1 MNYIGIDLHKKFS
14 QVTVLGEGGEIKER
28 VKIDNREEVL
38 NRHFNNFD
46 EPSKVVIEATF
57 SWGWLADY
65 LQSRKIEVML
75 AHPQKVKAIASAQI
89 KTDKVDSLIL
99 AKLLRAD
106 MIPTAYFCPKP
117 LREVKEVLR
126 SRASLVGLKTQV
138 KNKIHSLLHKY
149 NIREDEK
156 FSDLFGK
163 SGKEFLNS
171 LELGEYT
178 TPVLKRYLETLS
190 FLEEEIKKTSVD
202 LRQVFEKDEVAQFL
216 ERLPG
221 IGFYTA
227 IILSKEIGNIGR
239 FFSAKH
245 LCSYAGLVPSTYQS
259 GEHTRHGK
267 IKQGNKYIRWVLIE
281 AVPKTIGKDKVLN
294 AFYQKIKAKK
304 GHNKA
309 KVATARKMLGQ
320 IWYLLKTKQSFVDPE
335 TGSPV
340 FFSGASSFP
349 LKGIEVNSHR

>member
-14 QVTVLGEGGEIKER
+14 QVTVLGDKGEVKER
-28 VKIDNREEVL
+28 VKLDNREEIL

-46 EPSKVVIEATF
+46 EPSKAVIEATF

-65 LQSRKIEVML
+65 LQSRKIEVVL

-89 KTDKVDSLIL
+89 KTDKVDSEIL
-99 AKLLRAD
+99 ARLLRAD
-106 MIPTAYFCPKP
+106 MIPQAYFCPKP

-149 NIREDEK
+149 NVRRDEE

-163 SGKEFLNS
+163 KGKEFLSS
-171 LELGEYT
+171 LSLGEYT
-178 TPVLKRYLETLS
+178 TPVLKRYLETLE
-190 FLEEEIKKTSVD
+190 FLDKEIVKTNID
-202 LRQVFEKDEVAQFL
+202 LKDVFEKDEIAKFL
-216 ERLPG
+216 EKLPG

-227 IILSKEIGNIGR
+227 LTLSKEIGDINR

-245 LCSYAGLVPSTYQS
+245 LCSYAGLVPSTFQS

-267 IKQGNKYIRWVLIE
+267 IKQGNKYIRWLLIE
-281 AVPKTIGKDKVLN
+281 AVPKTIKKDKILFT
-294 AFYQKIKAKK
+294 FYEKIKKKK

-309 KVATARKMLGQ
+309 KVATARKMLAQ

-340 FFSGASSFP
+340 FFSGAFTDLSQNNKSP
-349 LKGIEVNSHR
+349 LI

>member
-1 MNYIGIDLHKKFS
+1 MQYIGIDLHKKFS
-14 QVTVLGEGGEIKER
+14 QVTVLGENGE
-28 VKIDNREEVL
+28 VKKRLKVDNCEEDL

-46 EPSKVVIEATF
+46 EPSKAVIEATF

-65 LQSRKIEVML
+65 LQSRKIKVVL
-75 AHPQKVKAIASAQI
+75 AHPQKVKAIANSQI

-117 LREVKEVLR
+117 LREIKEVLR

-149 NIREDEK
+149 NIRESEE

-163 SGKEFLNS
+163 KGKEFLRS
-171 LELGEYT
+171 LKLGEYT
-178 TPVLKRYLETLS
+178 TSVLKRYLETLE

-202 LRQVFEKDEVAQFL
+202 LKQVFEKDKVAQFL

-227 IILSKEIGNIGR
+227 LILSKEIGDINR
-239 FFSAKH
+239 FYSAKH

-281 AVPKTIGKDKVLN
+281 AVPKAISKDKVLK

-320 IWYLLKTKQSFVDPE
+320 IWYLLKTKQLFVDPE

-340 FFSGASSFP
+340 FFSGVSFNS
-349 LKGIEVNSHR
+349 LKKE

>member
-14 QVTVLGEGGEIKER
+14 QVTVLGEQGEIKER

-46 EPSKVVIEATF
+46 EPSKAVIEATF

-65 LQSRKIEVML
+65 LQSRKIEVVL

-89 KTDKVDSLIL
+89 KTDKVDSEIL
-99 AKLLRAD
+99 ARLLRAD
-106 MIPTAYFCPKP
+106 MIPQAYFCPKP
-117 LREVKEVLR
+117 LREVKEILR

-149 NIREDEK
+149 NIREDED

-163 SGKEFLNS
+163 KGKEFLNS
-171 LELGEYT
+171 LQLGEYT
-178 TPVLKRYLETLS
+178 TPVLKRYLETLE
-190 FLEEEIKKTSVD
+190 FLDKEIVKTNID
-202 LRQVFEKDEVAQFL
+202 LKDVFEKDEIAKFL
-216 ERLPG
+216 EKLPG

-227 IILSKEIGNIGR
+227 LTLSKEIGDINR

-267 IKQGNKYIRWVLIE
+267 IKQGNKYIRWLLIE
-281 AVPKTIGKDKVLN
+281 AVPKTIRKDRILF
-294 AFYQKIKAKK
+294 AFYEKIKKKK

-340 FFSGASSFP
+340 FFSGAFTDSRQNNKSP
-349 LKGIEVNSHR
+349 LI

>member
-14 QVTVLGEGGEIKER
+14 QVTVLGENGEIKER
-28 VKIDNREEVL
+28 VKIDNRKSEL
-38 NRHFNNFD
+38 DRHFNNFD
-46 EPSKVVIEATF
+46 EPSKAVIEATF
-57 SWGWLADY
+57 AWGWLADY
-65 LQSRKIEVML
+65 LQSRKIDVVL
-75 AHPQKVKAIASAQI
+75 AHPQKVKAIASARI

-99 AKLLRAD
+99 AKLLRVD
-106 MIPTAYFCPKP
+106 MIPKAYLCPKP
-117 LREVKEVLR
+117 QREIKEVLR

-149 NIREDEK
+149 NVREDED

-163 SGKEFLNS
+163 KGKEFLSS

-190 FLEEEIKKTSVD
+190 FLEREIAKTNVD
-202 LRQVFEKDEVAQFL
+202 LKDVFAEDKTAQFL

-221 IGFYTA
+221 IGYYTSL
-227 IILSKEIGNIGR
+227 ILSKEIGDVNR

-267 IKQGNKYIRWVLIE
+267 IKEGNKYIRWVLIE
-281 AVPKTIGKDKVLN
+281 GVPKAIKKDRVLF
-294 AFYQKIKAKK
+294 AFYQKIKTKK

-309 KVATARKMLGQ
+309 KVATARKMLAQ
-320 IWYLLKTKQSFVDPE
+320 IWYLLKTNQTFTDPE

-340 FFSGASSFP
+340 FFSG
-349 LKGIEVNSHR
+349 LKRP